1 MKLRDSINLIAC
13 MAKENCRLDN
23 LLFYQSGKSEFLDIL
38 SSKIEESQ
46 FDAYPFVFVNEN
58 TISEVVTRSNNDKQ
72 VKIGEIVIATLTLP
86 EYSASKRDDEVFN
99 KILSPF
105 VDEFI
110 RILKSGHAG
119 IVLMEIGDKLKK
131 PYYGKDADGNPF
143 KDSVDAYQ
151 ITNLKIRII

>member
-1 MKLRDSINLIAC
+1 MIIYFIKLL
-13 MAKENCRLDN
+13 
-23 LLFYQSGKSEFLDIL
+23 
-38 SSKIEESQ
+38 
-46 FDAYPFVFVNEN
+46 VF
-58 TISEVVTRSNNDKQ
+58 
-72 VKIGEIVIATLTLP
+72 
-86 EYSASKRDDEVFN
+86 EVFN

-151 ITNLKIRII
+151 ITNLKIRIIWI